1 MRLLPGLLAALLLG
15 GMLSTSAQPRPTGTG
30 PGGRP
35 IGSAAPS
42 TPTTPA
48 RDSAADSGAD
58 DHGAIADALPTEDEV
73 KLGREG
79 AAESERE
86 YKVINDP
93 ARLKRVETI
102 GREMVAASQDPHLVA
117 EWIRG
122 GVGGRPKPGKKR
134 VPFAYTFKILD
145 SKEVNAFSLPG
156 GPVYVTTGLLDY
168 VQSDHELAAVL
179 AHEVTHVAHH
189 HMEMLI
195 ERQAKTEKKMLWVL
209 LASILAGG
217 ANSAGF
223 GNVLV
228 GAQLYSIAKQ
238 NGYGREAE
246 RDADHTGVKYMLRTK
261 YNPVGMLTVMK
272 RFARDEA
279 RTATRD
285 LGIFQSHPYPRERAR
300 LVDGYLAEAG
310 IKVNLGMERDV
321 SNAFRLT
328 AATAKEGDRE
338 IGELSLNGQV
348 ILRVAAPEHGRAPG
362 ERADKI
368 RRDLQDLFEHN
379 LSLNQLRLSTDQSQ
393 VLAVGDPVITIY
405 PADAAATGQSVPTVA
420 HRVLSA
426 LQKALWKEQI
436 DLTF

>member
-1 MRLLPGLLAALLLG
+1 MRLLPGLLAALLSGTLAAP
-15 GMLSTSAQPRPTGTG
+15 AQPG
-30 PGGRP
+30 PS
-35 IGSAAPS
+35 SAPPKPAATAP
-42 TPTTPA
+42 A
-48 RDSAADSGAD
+48 AADDQRSD
-58 DHGAIADALPTEDEV
+58 DRATIADALPTEDEV

-79 AAESERE
+79 AAEAERE
-86 YKVINDP
+86 YKVVNDP
-93 ARLKRVETI
+93 VKLKRVETL
-102 GREMVAASQDPHLVA
+102 GRAAVAASEDPRLIAAWLRQHPNM
-117 EWIRG
+117 
-122 GVGGRPKPGKKR
+122 RPKAGKKR

-145 SKEVNAFSLPG
+145 SKEINAFSLAG
-156 GPVYVTTGLLDY
+156 GPIYVTTGLLDY

-179 AHEVTHVAHH
+179 SHEVAHVAHH
-189 HMEMLI
+189 HMVQLI
-195 ERQAKTEKKMLWVL
+195 DRQAKTEKKMLWVL

-238 NGYGREAE
+238 NGYGREME
-246 RDADHTGVKYMLRTK
+246 RDADHTGLLYMLRTK

-285 LGIFQSHPYPRERAR
+285 MGIFLSHPYPRERAR
-300 LVDGYLAEAG
+300 LVIGYLAEVG
-310 IKVNLGMERDV
+310 VKVDVGVERDV
-321 SNAFRLT
+321 SNAFRLSTST
-328 AATAKEGDRE
+328 ARDGDRE

-348 ILRVAAPEHGRAPG
+348 ILRIGAPEHGRTPV
-362 ERADKI
+362 ERTEKI
-368 RRDLQDLFEHN
+368 RRDLQELFEHN
-379 LSLNQLRLSTDQSQ
+379 LSLTQLRLSTDQSQ
-393 VLAVGDPVITIY
+393 VLALGDPVITIY
-405 PADAAATGQSVPTVA
+405 PADAAATGQTVPAVA